1 MFENKK
7 QLPGPAAGSDE
18 EIELVITEQGWI
30 VSWGRGDL
38 LKKIQPGLGEEAF
51 PEASPYCG

>member
-1 MFENKK
+1 VFVDKK
-7 QLPGPAAGSDE
+7 QVLLPAAGSIE
-18 EIELVITEQGWI
+18 EVELVITKQGWI